1 MYLFSCNV
9 YFSQILFQFLRWK
22 VSNVKPSDVVL
33 EEVKSSED
41 EVWEGGNQKDVDT
54 NSNDQEAKIL
64 EVKETLECYLNSLCA
79 FQVSSNGFYQQF

>member
-1 MYLFSCNV
+1 MCTFHKFCFSFCGGR
-9 YFSQILFQFLRWK
+9 FPI
-22 VSNVKPSDVVL
+22 VKPSDVVL

-41 EVWEGGNQKDVDT
+41 EVWKGGNQKDVDT